1 VTPLELKRSRAVHKS
16 LTLRLGMLKQRLR
29 KAVIGDDCIAL
40 DYTTGRCSLDGDADM
55 SLLPHIIG
63 ERIRAKLA
71 LSDAERVSQFDAC
84 GERLVDQVFDGFLG
98 DAMPIE
104 LVPFFNE
111 LGAALVGVAKD
122 CVSKKLTP
130 DAAWQIMAATFD
142 EVATRDAIT
151 EFALAIGKSGLAG
164 DEVDSEML
172 DDADAKML
180 AGSTTL

>member
-1 VTPLELKRSRAVHKS
+1 VTPTELRRCRMVSKS
-16 LTLRLGMLKQRLR
+16 LALRMGLLKSKLR
-29 KAVIGDDCIAL
+29 QAVLHDDCIAL

-71 LSDAERVSQFDAC
+71 LSDAERVGQFDAC

-104 LVPFFNE
+104 LVPFFDE

-122 CVSKKLTP
+122 CVRKKLTP
-130 DAAWQIMAATFD
+130 DAAWKIMASEFD
-142 EVATRDAIT
+142 AVATRDAIT

-164 DEVDSEML
+164 DEVEHEGAS
-172 DDADAKML
+172 A
-180 AGSTTL
+180 